1 MTSVRLNLSY
11 HGADFAGWSAQPGQR
26 TVQGELEAAL
36 AQVLGRDV
44 RLTVA
49 GRTDAGV
56 HAWAQVASFEATGSR
71 DGEEVPMSLVRALN
85 GLTGDDVVVHS
96 SELVPGGFDARRD
109 AVARTYCYRVLSAPA
124 PSPFERGLSLFWPHK
139 VYPGLLERCAEALP
153 GTHDFTAFTPT
164 QTEHVRFERDVLRAE
179 WKRGR
184 SFGPDRPDQTVL
196 EFWIEADAF
205 MRNMVRVLVGTML
218 EVGTGRRP
226 LADFVALL
234 EGAPR
239 DAAGDTARAHG
250 LYLAGVRY

>member
-1 MTSVRLNLSY
+1 MTSVRLDLAY
-11 HGADFAGWSAQPGQR
+11 HGAGFAGWAAQPGQR
-26 TVQGELEAAL
+26 TVQGELESAL
-36 AQVLGRDV
+36 EQVLGAPV
-44 RLTVA
+44 QLTVA

-56 HAWAQVASFEATGSR
+56 HAWAQVASFEAP
-71 DGEEVPMSLVRALN
+71 GEAPPSLARALN
-85 GLTGDDVVVHS
+85 GITGDDLTVHS
-96 SELVPGGFDARRD
+96 AEAAANGFNARHDARS
-109 AVARTYCYRVLSAPA
+109 RTYCYRVASAPA

-164 QTEHVRFERDVLRAE
+164 QTEHVRFERDVLQAE
-179 WKRGR
+179 WTRGR
-184 SFGPDRPDQTVL
+184 SFGPDRPDQTVF

-218 EVGTGRRP
+218 EVGAGRRP
-226 LADFVALL
+226 LEDFVSLL

-239 DAAGDTARAHG
+239 EAAGDTARAHG